1 MIGRRSSRLKLSKK
15 TTGPKGFDDYEVRL
29 GDTMRGERATQGK
42 SLSDVQDELKIKAVY
57 IAAIEDSD
65 PLVFDTPGFIAGYVR
80 SYAKYLGLDPEK
92 SFILFCRESG
102 FKPVNGMDSDSAL
115 PNRFK
120 PVKDFD
126 SDKKRLPF
134 GLNGTQSSF
143 NAHKENLL
151 NNIDFKAL
159 ISSLVLV
166 FFLGGLFYGIYNVVQ
181 QIQQVQISAVEQP
194 PLLQSDLDPLLPLV
208 PIDSASIQNLA
219 KKELNYTRIYRPQA
233 LDSPIL
239 EPRDGP
245 ISGLDPNMLGTF
257 RAVNSL
263 TSQNI
268 PLKDSQSNPSISL
281 IRKPKK
287 STELQLKKAGSDKV
301 QLLASEGVWVRIK
314 DREGVTLYEQ
324 IMNAG
329 RPFNVPTTDLAPFID
344 RAGNSGSLF
353 FVINGKLYGP
363 AGEKS
368 STVKNISLSSENI
381 IDTYDLFTPNVESA
395 LYSFLRKLR
404 PIPQND

>member
-29 GDTMRGERATQGK
+29 GDTMRGERATRGK
-42 SLSDVQDELKIKAVY
+42 SLLDVQDELKIKVIY

-65 PLVFDTPGFIAGYVR
+65 PSVFDTPGFIAGYVR

-115 PNRFK
+115 PNRSK
-120 PVKDFD
+120 PVKNFD
-126 SDKKRLPF
+126 SDQKRLPF
-134 GLNGTQSSF
+134 GLNGTPSSF
-143 NAHKENLL
+143 HASKENLL

-166 FFLGGLFYGIYNVVQ
+166 FFLSGLFYGIYNVVQ
-181 QIQQVQISAVEQP
+181 QIQQVQISAVDQP

-208 PIDSASIQNLA
+208 PIESSSIQNLA
-219 KKELNYTRIYRPQA
+219 KKELDYTRIYRPQA

-245 ISGLDPNMLGTF
+245 ISGLDPEILGTF
-257 RAVNSL
+257 GTVNSL

-268 PLKDSQSNPSISL
+268 PLKDLKSNSSISL
-281 IRKPKK
+281 IRQPKK
-287 STELQLKKAGSDKV
+287 PTELQFKKAGSDKV

-353 FVINGKLYGP
+353 FVINGQLYGP

-368 STVKNISLSSENI
+368 ATVKNISLSSENI
-381 IDTYDLFTPNVESA
+381 IDNYDLFTPNVESA